1 MSPMVRLPLTVELAL
16 LGFLRQ
22 RPMHGYEIYQ
32 TLAEPAG
39 LGMVWRLKQ
48 SQLYALLGRLEA
60 EGYIAGE
67 LEAQG
72 SRPPRRVFHLT
83 EAGQSAFLAWV
94 RAPVPHGRDLRLEFL
109 AKLYFARQEGDAVA
123 RALVV
128 AQRGECE
135 AWLARQQAQGGA
147 VEASAPYHWLV
158 HEFRV
163 GQLEAMLAWLDRCE
177 QVLLTPLPAE

>member
-32 TLAEPAG
+32 TLAEPTE

-48 SQLYALLGRLEA
+48 SQLYALLGRLEG
-60 EGYIAGE
+60 EGYLVAE
-67 LEAQG
+67 VEAQG
-72 SRPPRRVFHLT
+72 SRPPRKVFHLT
-83 EAGQSAFLAWV
+83 EAGREAFLTWV
-94 RAPVPHGRDLRLEFL
+94 RTPVPHGRDLRLEFL
-109 AKLYFARQEGDAVA
+109 AKLYFARQEGDTVA

-128 AQRGECE
+128 AQRAECTT
-135 AWLARQQAQGGA
+135 WLARQQAQDGSLDG
-147 VEASAPYHWLV
+147 SAPYRWLV
-158 HEFRV
+158 YEFRV

-177 QVLLTPLPAE
+177 QLLLEPIPNR